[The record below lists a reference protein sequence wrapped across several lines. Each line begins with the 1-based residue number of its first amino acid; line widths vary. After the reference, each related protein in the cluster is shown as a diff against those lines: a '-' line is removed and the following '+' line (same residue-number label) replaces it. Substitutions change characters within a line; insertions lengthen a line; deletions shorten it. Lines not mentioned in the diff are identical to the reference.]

1 MQRFGLMLFTV
12 CLLSTSFLVADTT
25 AADLPA
31 QVKVGSEVLSLNGTG
46 VRKKS
51 FLSLYTAGLYL
62 KEKSASASGIIRANE
77 PMSIRIKITSKFVS
91 RDNLTS
97 ALKEGFQSSTNG
109 RTESIREEIQSFTGF
124 LSGDIEM
131 GDVFDLVYVPG
142 TGVVVLKNGKRR
154 GTVGDLEFKQ
164 ALFGIWLSNQ
174 PADSNL
180 KKGLLGS

>member
-1 MQRFGLMLFTV
+1 MQRLVLIGCTV
-12 CLLSTSFLVADTT
+12 CLLSTCVMVAETS

-31 QVKVGSEVLSLNGTG
+31 QVKVGNDVLSLNGTG
-46 VRKKS
+46 VRKKTL
-51 FLSLYTAGLYL
+51 LSLYTAGLYL
-62 KEKSASASGIIRANE
+62 KEKSKSASEIIRADE

-97 ALKEGFQSSTNG
+97 ALKDGFQKSTNR
-109 RTESIREEIQSFTGF
+109 RTESLREEIQTFTGF
-124 LSGDIEM
+124 LSGDIKM
-131 GDVFDLVYVPG
+131 GDVFDLVYMPG

>member
-1 MQRFGLMLFTV
+1 MQRFGLILGLG
-12 CLLSTSFLVADTT
+12 CLLGTCVWVEETC

-31 QVKVGSEVLSLNGTG
+31 QVKVGSNVLALNGTG
-46 VRKKS
+46 IRKKS

-62 KEKSASASGIIRANE
+62 KEKSTSAAGIIRANE

-109 RTESIREEIQSFTGF
+109 RTESIKEDIQSFTRF

-131 GDVFDLVYVPG
+131 GDVFDLVYIPD
-142 TGVVVLKNGKRR
+142 TGVIVLKNGKRM
-154 GTVGDLEFKQ
+154 GTVGDLAFKQ
-164 ALFGIWLSNQ
+164 ALFGIWLSNR
-174 PADSNL
+174 PADTNL
-180 KKGLLGS
+180 KKGLLGA